1 MKYQIRFLQGELLG
15 QTFPIGA
22 NALSVGRSHSNV
34 VKLTTPDVSS
44 KHVTLSLG
52 NDGVIIENLSSRVT
66 KIDDDDMASGDRKS
80 LIAGQVVSLGGLVK
94 FTLEALPDA
103 PSAKPAPKPMP
114 APVAPSNDDD
124 ATNPPPTPRPAPAPV
139 APSND
144 DDATNP
150 PPARPVPAPKP
161 AAPLDNDATV
171 PPAAAPK
178 PVPKPAPRPAPAP
191 VKPAPKPMPTPMPTP
206 TPTPAPAGADSA
218 NETIAMQTRMAS
230 AEELEYMKSS
240 HEKKKIR
247 KTGTWLVLLVII
259 IGALIGAYY
268 AFLYKAPEKILS
280 WPKDEA
286 GVELSEYAKMEGN
299 PYVNDL
305 QVKYPNIPEA
315 EVASAA
321 GKIVI
326 KSALGKY
333 RDVPLRLTLEY
344 FQDKS
349 SLTVERTATLEK
361 WMASKTTGSEN
372 WNFDLIQPIA
382 FYQSKHGIPYLSV
395 PYSRTEDNES
405 FVGYAVQIRMADWV
419 FILMKE
425 IPTRDRWRA
434 EWYIQQVAFL
444 AFSPKFLTNH
454 WEGTA
459 DFQKGNPA
467 AIVAEAKSLL
477 RSRTPTVWPKAQYL
491 LRSALCQAQAAGD
504 AQVVADAVELV
515 RELRDS
521 QMEYFNQQ
529 KITYLLAKNQKNAKE
544 MKRISGE
551 LRAVFSSEEDYRFHK
566 IRQNKW
572 D

>member
-1 MKYQIRFLQGELLG
+1 MRYQIRFIEGELLG

-22 NALSVGRSHSNV
+22 NALSVGRSHSNEI
-34 VKLTTPDVSS
+34 KLTTPDVSS
-44 KHVTLSLG
+44 RHVNLSLG
-52 NDGVIIENLSSRVT
+52 NDGVILENLSSRVT
-66 KIDDDDMASGDRKS
+66 KIDDDALAMGDRKP

-103 PSAKPAPKPMP
+103 PAAKPAAGSPQRAPNNDDDATTPPPSKGAPMPKPAP
-114 APVAPSNDDD
+114 ASNDDD
-124 ATNPPPTPRPAPAPV
+124 ATTPP
-139 APSND
+139 
-144 DDATNP
+144 
-150 PPARPVPAPKP
+150 PAPKP
-161 AAPLDNDATV
+161 AAKSAAPIDNDATV

-178 PVPKPAPRPAPAP
+178 PTPRPAPAP
-191 VKPAPKPMPTPMPTP
+191 AKPAPKPAPKPMPTPMPTP

-247 KTGTWLVLLVII
+247 KTGLWLFLLVVI
-259 IGALIGAYY
+259 IGGLIGAYY
-268 AFLYKAPEKILS
+268 AFLYKAPEKVLS

-286 GVELSEYAKMEGN
+286 GKELSEYAKMEGC

-305 QVKYPNIPEA
+305 QVKYPNIPGADVE
-315 EVASAA
+315 SSS
-321 GKIVI
+321 GKLVI

-333 RDVPLRLTLEY
+333 RDVPLRLTMEY

-405 FVGYAVQIRMADWV
+405 FVGYAIQIRMADWV

-444 AFSPKFLTNH
+444 AFSPKFLENH
-454 WEGTA
+454 WEGT
-459 DFQKGNPA
+459 DDYQKGNPA

-521 QMEYFNQQ
+521 QMEYFNQE
-529 KITYLLAKNQKNAKE
+529 KITYLLAKNQKNDKE
-544 MKRISGE
+544 MKRISAE